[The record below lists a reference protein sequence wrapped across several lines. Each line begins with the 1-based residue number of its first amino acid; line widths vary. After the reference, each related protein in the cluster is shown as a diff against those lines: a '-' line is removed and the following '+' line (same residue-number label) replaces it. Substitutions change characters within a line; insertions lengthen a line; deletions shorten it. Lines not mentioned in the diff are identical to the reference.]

1 MVPLTLTSF
10 DSLGVASDRA
20 TDGMAASWRMTSQPA
35 AAASRAAGS
44 RMLPS
49 VKRDPIAEAFETGAE
64 TGREVIDDADLV
76 TTIQQAADQVMTD
89 EPRTARDQD
98 PHARPP

>member
-1 MVPLTLTSF
+1 MEDDLAARSRRIKGSWVEDASF
-10 DSLGVASDRA
+10 REG
-20 TDGMAASWRMTSQPA
+20 
-35 AAASRAAGS
+35 
-44 RMLPS
+44 
-49 VKRDPIAEAFETGAE
+49 DPIAEAFEAGAE